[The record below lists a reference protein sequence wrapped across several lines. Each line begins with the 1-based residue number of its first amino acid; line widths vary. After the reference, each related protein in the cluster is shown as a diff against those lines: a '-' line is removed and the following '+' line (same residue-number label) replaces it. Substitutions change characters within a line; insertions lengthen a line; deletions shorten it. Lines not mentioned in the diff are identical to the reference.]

1 MRERTAPA
9 GLPDMEAV
17 YDAIAEAWVR
27 TRSAAWPEV
36 TAFLASLPRGSRV
49 VDVGTGSGRYLAVP
63 QAAGLRLVGLDFSRG
78 QLSVARKVAAGAN
91 ALVRADARELPVR
104 TSAADAV
111 LHVAVLHHLYDRADR
126 VRSLA
131 ETRRALK
138 PGGRALLSSW
148 GTGAEVFEAARP
160 LEGAGPRD
168 FLIPFK
174 ERLETPAQRFFHAYE
189 EGELGAE
196 AAEAGFAQ
204 VREWTGRD
212 NRFAE
217 AVR

>member
-1 MRERTAPA
+1 MRERVAPA

-17 YDAIAEAWVR
+17 YDAIAQAWVR
-27 TRSAAWPEV
+27 TRSGPWPEV

-49 VDVGTGSGRYLAVP
+49 VDVGTGSGRYLTVP
-63 QAAGLRLVGLDFSRG
+63 EAAGLVLVGLDFSRG
-78 QLSVARKVAAGAN
+78 QLAVARKAAAGGG

-104 TSAADAV
+104 EGAADAA
-111 LHVAVLHHLYDRADR
+111 LHVAVLHHLFDRADR

-131 ETRRALK
+131 ETKRVLK
-138 PGGRALLSSW
+138 PGGRALVSVW
-148 GTGAEVFEAARP
+148 GTGAEVFEGARP

-168 FLIPFK
+168 FLVSFK

-196 AAEAGFAQ
+196 AAEAGFARL
-204 VREWTGRD
+204 REWTGRE